1 MMLKAEGIHFYTTN
15 SEVKASIVERFNRT
29 LKSRMWRYFTWKN
42 TLKYIDVLPQLVK
55 SYNHSYHRSIGM
67 KPAEVN
73 GRNESIVWKRLY
85 SPPKRP
91 AKFRFKVGD
100 RVRISKQRLTF
111 EKSYLPSWS
120 EELFTVTKRS
130 WRQQVPVYT
139 LKDFSGEVIQGS
151 FYEQELQKVRKTDD
165 FYRVERVIRRRKRKG
180 KTEYFVKW
188 LGYPSSFNSWV
199 TDLQA

>member
-29 LKSRMWRYFTWKN
+29 LKSRMRRYFTWKN

-85 SPPKRP
+85 TYTTYILPWSYIPYYSRCLQSFCLLKPLYTNGQFQANMDNTPK
-91 AKFRFKVGD
+91 KMKS
-100 RVRISKQRLTF
+100 ISQL
-111 EKSYLPSWS
+111 S
-120 EELFTVTKRS
+120 V
-130 WRQQVPVYT
+130 QVIANIC
-139 LKDFSGEVIQGS
+139 K
-151 FYEQELQKVRKTDD
+151 
-165 FYRVERVIRRRKRKG
+165 
-180 KTEYFVKW
+180 
-188 LGYPSSFNSWV
+188 
-199 TDLQA
+199 